1 MKKLLGILGI
11 ILALGGCESFGK
23 GVASALI
30 EKDNPQDTRRC
41 EITGSDFLGLDDY
54 LEKGD
59 VVMVMMIHGVGTH
72 KEGYAARMKDN
83 LSKALNLTVWSK
95 NDKNIT
101 LIDPQNKKDE
111 IGNLR
116 VTRMQSEDLKKTV
129 IFYELT
135 WSSITAREKK
145 ILEYDDSDEYGYK
158 RAVFNRSMKTFL
170 NDTVPDPM
178 IYLVDDKQQILNAA
192 KEATCWMLSSN
203 WENLQDKERDVC
215 RVSSYN
221 QIKDLSRENIVY
233 ITHSL
238 GSRIL
243 LDSVIDV
250 ADEISNLK
258 VNPDSP
264 NAEEAEQIIK
274 MLRQK
279 EITVFMLAN
288 QLPLLQ
294 IGRPKPNVT
303 NAIKD
308 YCHKRGKRYN
318 QRVFKE
324 VKIIA
329 FSDPNDLLSYGIP
342 QEFVDEYIDSRI
354 CPSVTNIEINIAD
367 VISAFGVG
375 VVNPVAAHTEY
386 DNDERVIDII
396 AHGTQWQNQNADND
410 VSQKCQIRQLK
421 E

>member
-1 MKKLLGILGI
+1 MKKILTLLGI
-11 ILALGGCESFGK
+11 ILLLSGCESFGK
-23 GVASALI
+23 GIASALI
-30 EKDNPQDTRRC
+30 EKDDGEDTRKC
-41 EITGSDFLGLDDY
+41 VITGEDFLGLDDY
-54 LEKGD
+54 LKQGD
-59 VVMVMMIHGVGTH
+59 VVKVMMIHGVGTH

-83 LSKALNLTVWSK
+83 LSKALKLTVWSK

-101 LIDPQNKKDE
+101 LLNPLNKKDE

-116 VTRMQSEDLKKTV
+116 VTRMQSEDLKKTL

-135 WSSITAREKK
+135 WSSITSREKE
-145 ILEYDDSDEYGYK
+145 ILEYDNSDEYGYK
-158 RAVFNRSMKTFL
+158 RAVFNRSMKSFL
-170 NDTVPDPM
+170 NDTIPDPM
-178 IYLVDDKQQILNAA
+178 IYLVDKKQQILNAA

-203 WENLQDKERDVC
+203 WENLKDKEKGIC
-215 RVSSYN
+215 QVSSYN

-264 NAEEAEQIIK
+264 NAEEAEQIIN

-308 YCHKRGKRYN
+308 YCQKKGNKY
-318 QRVFKE
+318 QKRVFKE

-329 FSDPNDLLSYGIP
+329 FSDPNDLLSYSIP
-342 QEFVDEYIDSRI
+342 QEFVNEYIDSRI
-354 CPSVTNIEINIAD
+354 CPSVTNVEINIAD

-375 VVNPVAAHTEY
+375 VVNPVSAHTEY
-386 DNDERVIDII
+386 DNDEHVVEII
-396 AHGTQWQNQNADND
+396 AHGIQNMEQNDMLGK
-410 VSQKCQIRQLK
+410 KCRIKKLK

>member
-1 MKKLLGILGI
+1 MKKILSILGI

-30 EKDNPQDTRRC
+30 DNENNEDTRRC
-41 EITGSDFLGLDDY
+41 EITGEDFPGLDDY
-54 LEKGD
+54 LAQGD
-59 VVMVMMIHGVGTH
+59 VVKVMMIHGVGTH
-72 KEGYAARMKDN
+72 KEGYATRMKDN

-95 NDKNIT
+95 TDKNIT
-101 LIDPQNKKDE
+101 LINPQNKKDE

-135 WSSITAREKK
+135 WSSITTREKK

-170 NDTVPDPM
+170 NDTLPDPM
-178 IYLVDDKQQILNAA
+178 IYLMDNKQQILNAA

-203 WENLQDKERDVC
+203 WENLKDKERDVC

-250 ADEISNLK
+250 ADEISDLK

-264 NAEEAEQIIK
+264 NAEEAEQIIN
-274 MLRQK
+274 MLKQK

-303 NAIKD
+303 NEIKN
-308 YCHKRGKRYN
+308 YCRKDGNKYHK
-318 QRVFKE
+318 RVFKE

-329 FSDPNDLLSYGIP
+329 FTDPNDLLSYGIP
-342 QEFVDEYIDSRI
+342 QNFVDDYIDSRI
-354 CPSVTNIEINIAD
+354 CPSVTNVEINIAD

-375 VVNPVAAHTEY
+375 VVNPVVAHTEY
-386 DNDERVIDII
+386 DNDERVIEII
-396 AHGTQWQNQNADND
+396 AHGTENLDKND
-410 VSQKCQIRQLK
+410 LLGQSCRIKRLK